1 MVKALALRRILVVC
15 LALALALGGF
25 ARAAAAGET
34 ARPASIVIAGVTVS
48 FCVLAAGAEPP
59 GVPSDATHHD
69 CDHCTLA
76 SPATQ
81 AAPEMIALPLR
92 FARPAEHGPLS
103 GDTPRSRARSAAAFP
118 RGPPV
123 A

>member
-1 MVKALALRRILVVC
+1 MVKVLALRRILVVW
-15 LALALALGGF
+15 LALALALGGV

-34 ARPASIVIAGVTVS
+34 ARPATIVIAGVTVS
-48 FCVLAAGAEPP
+48 LCAEDVGIDPA
-59 GVPSDATHHD
+59 GVPSDAARHD

-76 SPATQ
+76 SPVAQ
-81 AAPEMIALPLR
+81 AAPATIALPVR
-92 FARPAEHGPLS
+92 FAGTVEHARLPGDASPSLTHLS
-103 GDTPRSRARSAAAFP
+103 AAFP